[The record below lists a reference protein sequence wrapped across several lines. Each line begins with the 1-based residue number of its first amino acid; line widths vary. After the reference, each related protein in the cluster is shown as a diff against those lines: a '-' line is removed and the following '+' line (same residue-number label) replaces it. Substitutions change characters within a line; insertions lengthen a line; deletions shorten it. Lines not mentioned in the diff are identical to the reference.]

1 MLVNTSESCLLD
13 WYFQFLLGGVS
24 NLLLRFRPKDYR
36 TSVSLLT
43 MTSDLDTVFIRH
55 RISSTSGA
63 IEDLYRDDLIGVHY
77 SNTPITADPEECAA
91 RYEETGKENHR
102 KLGNKIDVL
111 KNWAKSGAL
120 VGADY
125 GASSQ
130 ALKGGMKIGAVR
142 PPNHDSQTHLL
153 LIGCRGSECVG
164 FIEVPFGTSESEI
177 LTRAE
182 EASNSLFEL
191 FDNVEDIDDGYV
203 YTGLQLED
211 SRWVWYRDYP
221 VLSAKLPRGALGTW
235 DDGDMKYLRAAYSG
249 ATTLTEILGTNA
261 SAEEKAR
268 FLAPGQ
274 LETVCL
280 EYLRQEYQH
289 FLQLYSIGENLPPGS
304 ELRDIDILGRSHP
317 GGISV
322 VAQVTHERDADELN
336 DKLKKL
342 DGYARSAT
350 NARLLFFGPR
360 TGYENPEVEIPET
373 VEYISNGEVFTK
385 LEQLKPA
392 LLDAMLTAPQENEIE
407 PPL

>member
-1 MLVNTSESCLLD
+1 
-13 WYFQFLLGGVS
+13 
-24 NLLLRFRPKDYR
+24 
-36 TSVSLLT
+36 
-43 MTSDLDTVFIRH
+43 MTEELDTVFIRH
-55 RISSTSGA
+55 RISCTAGA
-63 IEDLYRDDLIGVHY
+63 IEDLYQDDLIAVHY
-77 SNTPITADPEECAA
+77 SNTPITADPDECAA
-91 RYEETGKENHR
+91 RYEETGTENHR
-102 KLGNKIDVL
+102 KLGNKIEVL
-111 KNWAKSGAL
+111 KDWAESGAL

-125 GASSQ
+125 GSGSLN
-130 ALKGGMKIGAVR
+130 LKGGMKIGSVR
-142 PPNHDSQTHLL
+142 QPDDSSQAHLL

-164 FIEVPFGTSESEI
+164 HLEVPVGTSESEV

-182 EASNSLFEL
+182 ESSSSLYEL
-191 FDNVEDIDDGYV
+191 FQNIDDIDDGYV

-235 DDGDMKYLRAAYSG
+235 DNGDMKYLQAAYNG
-249 ATTLTEILGTNA
+249 ATTLTEILGNQA

-280 EYLRQEYQH
+280 EYLRQEYTH

-317 GGISV
+317 GQMSI
-322 VAQVTHERDADELN
+322 VAQVTHETDADELN
-336 DKLKKL
+336 DKLTKL
-342 DGYARSAT
+342 EGYARST
-350 NARLLFFGPR
+350 TKARLLFFGPR
-360 TGYENPEVEIPET
+360 AGYENPDVVIPES

-392 LLDAMLTAPQENEIE
+392 LLDAMLTAPPENEGE
-407 PPL
+407 SPL

>member
-1 MLVNTSESCLLD
+1 
-13 WYFQFLLGGVS
+13 
-24 NLLLRFRPKDYR
+24 
-36 TSVSLLT
+36 
-43 MTSDLDTVFIRH
+43 MTEELDTVFIRH
-55 RISSTSGA
+55 RISSTA
-63 IEDLYRDDLIGVHY
+63 EANEDLYQEDLIAVHY

-91 RYEETGKENHR
+91 RYKETGKENHR
-102 KLGNKIDVL
+102 KLGNKIEVL

-125 GASSQ
+125 GAGSLT
-130 ALKGGMKIGAVR
+130 LKGGMKIGTVR
-142 PPNHDSQTHLL
+142 PPTDDSQVHLL
-153 LIGCRGSECVG
+153 LIGCRSSECVG
-164 FIEVPFGTSESEI
+164 YLEVPVATSESEV

-182 EASNSLFEL
+182 ESSSSLYEL
-191 FDNVEDIDDGYV
+191 FQNIDDIDDGYV

-235 DDGDMKYLRAAYSG
+235 DGGEMNYLRAAYGGS
-249 ATTLTEILGTNA
+249 TTLTEILGAHA

-289 FLQLYSIGENLPPGS
+289 FLQLYNIGENLPPGS

-317 GGISV
+317 GGVSI
-322 VAQVTHERDADELN
+322 VAQVTHETAA
-336 DKLKKL
+336 DKLNGKL
-342 DGYARSAT
+342 TKLESYARSPT

-360 TGYENPEVEIPET
+360 AGYENSDVEIPES
-373 VEYISNGEVFTK
+373 VEYISNDEVFTK
-385 LEQLKPA
+385 LEQLKPS
-392 LLDAMLTAPQENEIE
+392 LLDAMLTAPPENEGE
-407 PPL
+407 SPL